1 MNKINKL
8 FILCPFLILG
18 CMPKSIEEFKNIQ
31 RIDSLK
37 MNIYTNGG
45 EILYSI
51 TSPYSSYDNTSNT
64 FKSNKTKIN
73 LFNGQK
79 VKYIINS
86 DKSQLSKKNKLL
98 ELTGNVEIKSKQE
111 EYDKLN
117 SERFIWD
124 INKTTYTLLGKVKF
138 ENNDV
143 ILSSDKAILNSDN
156 VIEFFN
162 PVKYLIKNDNK
173 DGIYEINSENAFY
186 DINSKTVSFSSK
198 DKRVRS
204 KIYF

>member
-124 INKTTYTLLGKVKF
+124 INETTYTLLGKVKF

-186 DINSKTVSFSSK
+186 DINTKTVSFSSK

>member
-124 INKTTYTLLGKVKF
+124 INETTYTLLGKVKF

-173 DGIYEINSENAFY
+173 DAIYEINSENAFY
-186 DINSKTVSFSSK
+186 DINTKTVSFSSK

>member
-18 CMPKSIEEFKNIQ
+18 CVPKSIEEFKNIQ
-31 RIDSLK
+31 RIDSLT
-37 MNIYTNGG
+37 MNIYTSGG
-45 EILYSI
+45 ERLYSI
-51 TSPYSSYDNTSNT
+51 TSPDSSYDNTSNT
-64 FKSNKTKIN
+64 FNSNKTKIN
-73 LFNGQK
+73 LFKGQK

-124 INKTTYTLLGKVKF
+124 INETTYTLLGKVKF

-156 VIEFFN
+156 VIELVDLLNSNSLGTVISPSGLSSAF
-162 PVKYLIKNDNK
+162 VGTK
-173 DGIYEINSENAFY
+173 D
-186 DINSKTVSFSSK
+186 
-198 DKRVRS
+198 
-204 KIYF
+204 

>member
-51 TSPYSSYDNTSNT
+51 TSPYSSYDNSSNT

-124 INKTTYTLLGKVKF
+124 INETTYTLLGKVKF